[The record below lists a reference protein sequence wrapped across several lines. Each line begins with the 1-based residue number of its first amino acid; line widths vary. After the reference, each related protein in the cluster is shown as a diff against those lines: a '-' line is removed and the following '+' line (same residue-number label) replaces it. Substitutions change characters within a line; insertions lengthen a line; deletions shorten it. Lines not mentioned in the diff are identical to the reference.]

1 MADFVVIPKEQKYM
15 RAERRYKAPS
25 GSLSH
30 QLSWTNLLIE
40 REEQADRE
48 LERPALLKESLALEY
63 KWKDLGDIYLSFCG
77 RTREYR
83 GWMSRARGCRK

>member
-1 MADFVVIPKEQKYM
+1 M

-48 LERPALLKESLALEY
+48 LERPAIEY

-83 GWMSRARGCRK
+83 GWMSRARGCRKWP